1 MDPSPILATIFGFAC
16 ILVGNMLEGGHIGS
30 IMQLTAFMIVV
41 GGSVG
46 AVWLGSTNEELKD
59 LIHFFPRLVKPHLAD
74 RARLAADMLK
84 VSNIARRE
92 GMLAVEN
99 VLPQI
104 EDAFLKK
111 GLQMLVDGQSADDM
125 RKVLELE
132 ADLEEHHHAAAAK
145 LMTGVGGYAPT
156 IGIVGAVLGL
166 IHVMSNLSDPNA
178 VGPGIAAAFVAT
190 LYGVGFA
197 NLFFLPVG
205 DRLKK
210 IAQADSELRSMVL
223 TGLDAIAAGS
233 NARQLEEM
241 LAVYQHGK
249 KKKKEAA

>member
-16 ILVGNMLEGGHIGS
+16 ILVGNAVEGGHLSS
-30 IMQLTAFMIVV
+30 ILQLTAFMIVV

-46 AVWLGSTNEELKD
+46 PVWLGSTNEELKV
-59 LIHFFPRLVKPHLAD
+59 LVKFFPRIMKPNLVDRNKLAD
-74 RARLAADMLK
+74 DMVK
-84 VSNIARRE
+84 ASNIARRE
-92 GMLAVEN
+92 GMLAVEGI
-99 VLPQI
+99 LPQI
-104 EDAFLKK
+104 EDPFLRK
-111 GLQMLVDGQSADDM
+111 GLQMLVDGHSADDM

-132 ADLEEHHHAAAAK
+132 ADMEEHHHAAAAK
-145 LMTGVGGYAPT
+145 LMSGVGGYAPT

-166 IHVMSNLSDPNA
+166 IHVMSNLSDPSA

-197 NLFFLPVG
+197 NLFFLPIG

-210 IAQADSELRSMVL
+210 ISTADSEVRSMVL

-241 LAVYQHGK
+241 LSVYRHGH
-249 KKKKEAA
+249 KKKEAA